1 MQYLY
6 RPTAKKLETGAIVPW
21 LSPPPPPPAMS
32 LVPISVL
39 VNKGIHSH
47 LSQMT
52 LKDIDCSMS
61 LIPTLTNTLN
71 FVSWPLH
78 PCKHFEEIHATP
90 HIKAHKYLT
99 PFMMISKFNIIKF
112 EILSY
117 CFHNAVVA
125 FILMVNSP
133 KMPLCTAE
141 GCQIVPKIP
150 YIFFILHVEYFNSF
164 AKTSTS
170 YFEENIP

>member
-1 MQYLY
+1 MAL
-6 RPTAKKLETGAIVPW
+6 PTPH
-21 LSPPPPPPAMS
+21 PPAMS

-99 PFMMISKFNIIKF
+99 PFMMISKFNIITF